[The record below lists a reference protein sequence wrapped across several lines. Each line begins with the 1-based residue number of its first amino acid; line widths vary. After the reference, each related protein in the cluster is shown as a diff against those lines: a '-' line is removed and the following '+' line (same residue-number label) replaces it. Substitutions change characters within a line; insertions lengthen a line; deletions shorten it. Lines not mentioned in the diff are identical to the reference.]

1 MEAGEE
7 EDTIENVEEENVEE
21 EEEEKEEE
29 SVQETTLE
37 QLQSEVKELRGQLAE
52 LETEKEA
59 LMKKTRS
66 LEDQQVKNWKWIQDA
81 TKFSG
86 LFSFILN
93 NVMCLINESLYLDC
107 PYRNFGGKV

>member
-7 EDTIENVEEENVEE
+7 EDTRENVEEEEE

-66 LEDQQVKNWKWIQDA
+66 LEDQQVKNWKWIQDV

-93 NVMCLINESLYLDC
+93 NKMCLINESLYLDC